1 MSNTWEQNLIQE
13 VLLAQVQEQ
22 KRRRRWGIFFKLL
35 VVGLIVFSV
44 WQNYKPN
51 ATGPVKHAHTALIE
65 VRGIIGGEEVD
76 ADDVVQ
82 SLRQA
87 FNQDSAKAIILRID
101 SPGGSPVH
109 AGYIYDEIMR
119 LRKQKP
125 EKKIYAVIEEVGAS
139 AAYYIAAAANDIYA
153 NRASIVGSIGVI
165 MPNFGFMDSMKKLG
179 VEQRTI
185 TSGDHKGFLDPF
197 SPMKPDEKAFAQT
210 LLNTI
215 HQQFIAA
222 VKEGRGERLKSD
234 PVLFSGYFW
243 TGEQAVGLGLIDG
256 LGSTGSVARDIIGI
270 EDVYDYT
277 ISRNWIDRLTHRMGA
292 TLRIQLPPLGASF
305 Q

>member
-1 MSNTWEQNLIQE
+1 MSNTWEQDLIQE

-35 VVGLIVFSV
+35 IVGFIVFSV

-51 ATGPVKHAHTALIE
+51 VTGPVKHAHTALIE
-65 VRGIIGGEEVD
+65 MRGIIGGDEVD
-76 ADDVVQ
+76 ADDVVR

-87 FNQDSAKAIILRID
+87 FDQDNAKAVILRID

-125 EKKIYAVIEEVGAS
+125 EKKVYAVIEEVGAS

-165 MPNFGFMDSMKKLG
+165 MPNFGFIDSMKKLG
-179 VEQRTI
+179 VEQRTMI
-185 TSGDHKGFLDPF
+185 SGDHKSFLDPF
-197 SPMKPDEKAFAQT
+197 SPIKPDEKAFAQA

-222 VKEGRGERLKSD
+222 VKEGRGERLKAD
-234 PVLFSGYFW
+234 PLLFSGYFW
-243 TGEQAVGLGLIDG
+243 TGEQALGLGLIDG
-256 LGSTGSVARDIIGI
+256 LGSAGSVARDVIGV
-270 EDVYDYT
+270 EDIYDYT
-277 ISRNWIDRLTHRMGA
+277 ISPNWIDRLTHRLGA
-292 TLRIQLPPLGASF
+292 TLRIQLPQWGASF